1 VKLVIQIPC
10 YNEAATLP
18 AALGQL
24 PRHVEGIDCIEV
36 LVIDDGSDDGTAD
49 VAKQSALVDHVVH
62 HRRNLGLAQAF
73 QTGLNTALALGAD
86 IIVNT
91 DGDNQYPGSE
101 IPGLIAPI
109 RDGMA
114 DIVIGDRDPAT
125 IPHFSPLKRWLQR
138 LGSSSVRSISGTDVR
153 DATSGFRAYSRDA
166 ALRLNVLSR
175 FSYTLETI
183 IQAGKMGLTIA
194 SVRVKTNAPTR
205 PSRLQESMWH
215 FVKAQ
220 GGTMLR
226 IYAFYEPLRTFT
238 YLSSPF
244 LLAGIALWLRFLVN
258 FLVGVNPD
266 RFIQSVTIG
275 TGLVILGA
283 LIFVLGILGDIAGKH
298 RQLTQEALFRL
309 KKLELERGLSL
320 MGTQVEEQP
329 VREQSGVDFN
339 PPAEGVD

>member
-1 VKLVIQIPC
+1 VKLIIQIPC
-10 YNEAATLP
+10 YNEATTLP
-18 AALGQL
+18 EALAQL
-24 PRHVEGIDCIEV
+24 PRHVEGIDLVEV
-36 LVIDDGSDDGTAD
+36 LVIDDGSDDGTAE
-49 VAKQSALVDHVVH
+49 VARQSAFVDHVIC

-73 QTGLNTALALGAD
+73 QTGLNSALALGAD

-91 DGDNQYPGSE
+91 DGDNQYPGNE
-101 IPGLIAPI
+101 IPKLIAPV
-109 RDGMA
+109 RDGLA

-138 LGSSSVRSISGTDVR
+138 LGSSSVRSISGTSVR

-205 PSRLQESMWH
+205 PSRLQENMWH

-220 GGTMLR
+220 GSTMLR

-238 YLSSPF
+238 YLSAPF
-244 LLAGIALWLRFLVN
+244 LLLGIGLWLRFLVN
-258 FLVGVNPD
+258 FLVGANPD
-266 RFIQSVTIG
+266 RFNQSVTIG
-275 TGLVILGA
+275 TGLVIVGT
-283 LIFVLGILGDIAGKH
+283 LIFILGILGDIAGKH
-298 RQLTQEALFRL
+298 RQLTQETLFRL
-309 KKLELERGLSL
+309 KRLELEHQLSL
-320 MGTQVEEQP
+320 TGIQTEE
-329 VREQSGVDFN
+329 RSTG
-339 PPAEGVD
+339 AES